1 MTNPF
6 YFVVWLVKNSILW
19 ISDCDG
25 GVECWWGEGKNSVEQ
40 DIMQVQCLM
49 DVFTLRIHMYNI
61 IDGIVGIKFSI
72 VL

>member
-1 MTNPF
+1 MWGGEGNR
-6 YFVVWLVKNSILW
+6 SG
-19 ISDCDG
+19 DCDG